1 MDIQKEKLAIIE
13 WVVKQEK
20 SSALSPIL
28 ALIQK
33 NDNQII
39 DDNKLVGYRKPGR
52 RITKK
57 ELIESIKSSLDDL
70 AKGDVHSLDQVE
82 AESDQW

>member
-20 SSALSPIL
+20 SSSLSPIL

-33 NDNQII
+33 NDNQIL

-52 RITKK
+52 RINKK

-70 AKGDVHSLDQVE
+70 MKGDIESLDQVE

>member
-33 NDNQII
+33 NDNQIL

-52 RITKK
+52 RINKK
-57 ELIESIKSSLDDL
+57 ELIESIKASLDDL
-70 AKGDVHSLDQVE
+70 MKGNIESLDQVE

>member
-20 SSALSPIL
+20 SSSLSPIL

-33 NDNQII
+33 NDNQIL

-52 RITKK
+52 RINKK
-57 ELIESIKSSLDDL
+57 ELIESIKASLDDL
-70 AKGDVHSLDQVE
+70 IKGNIESLDQVE

>member
-20 SSALSPIL
+20 SSSLSPIL

-33 NDNQII
+33 NDNQIL

-52 RITKK
+52 RINKK
-57 ELIESIKSSLDDL
+57 ELIESIQASLEEL
-70 AKGDVHSLDQVE
+70 MKGDIESLDQVE